1 MMVNQN
7 VHIEEPRAT
16 LSMHPKKFALWLFI
30 VSIVMLFAALTSAYI
45 VKQSDGNWLSFELPG
60 VFAVTTVVIAL
71 SSVTIS
77 FELPGVFAV
86 TTVVIA
92 LSSVT
97 MHLAY
102 LAAKKDL
109 LERVK
114 WMLLLT
120 VLLGL
125 TFLVGQYYSWSELVE
140 NNVYFVSNYASGSF
154 IYVFTG
160 LHALHLVSGII
171 FLLIT
176 FASSIRMHV
185 HSKRLVQLEMCMT
198 YWHFLGGLW
207 IYLYIFLIFNL

>member
-1 MMVNQN
+1 MVNQN
-7 VHIEEPRAT
+7 LHINEPKAT

-60 VFAVTTVVIAL
+60 IFAINTVIIVF
-71 SSVTIS
+71 
-77 FELPGVFAV
+77 
-86 TTVVIA
+86 
-92 LSSVT
+92 SSVT

-102 LAAKKDL
+102 LAAKKDTL
-109 LERVK
+109 ARIK
-114 WMLLLT
+114 WILLLT
-120 VLLGL
+120 VILGL
-125 TFLVGQYYSWSELVE
+125 LFLVGQYVSWSELVK

-160 LHALHLVSGII
+160 LHGAHLVSGII

-176 FASSIRMHV
+176 FRSSLLAKI
-185 HSKRLVQLEMCMT
+185 HSKNLVLIEMCMT

-207 IYLYIFLIFNL
+207 LYLYLFLLFNL